1 MQIVKTGKILHA
13 VIIVLAFLF
22 TGTHILLNNKK
33 IQQDAALHVV
43 GIAES
48 VLGTEVKAGRV
59 QFVYPFGI
67 SIDNLTVYDLNG
79 DTLAHIGSITGR
91 IEPTQLLRHKIN
103 ITSLRIQSPDIRLSV
118 DSLGGRPNY
127 AFLTDLFKS
136 DNESKMAFR
145 ANSVLIRNGAL
156 SYDLKYVP
164 ATDSIFNASHIAVK
178 SLNANVSLKSIS
190 SDSVSVV
197 IRKFAF
203 AEQSGFRLV
212 RTKGAVRIGKNYS
225 DLSGLSFSLPGS
237 DVKIER
243 LVSTAGLDTIPGPI
257 PGTSVR
263 INASVTGSDLK
274 AFVPQTAHMTAPI
287 SLTLLARADNRLID
301 ISKINVSTP
310 EKELELAA
318 QGMILLDDNMKL
330 SGVRSTKIEGSFN
343 DSLPKWLS
351 SQLSGFGLT
360 IPEECNSLGSGTL
373 NATIE
378 SSSGKL
384 ESDISFI
391 CDAGTAKCTVSGVDG
406 KYNAILS
413 GYDVPL
419 YLFTGNRDLGNCSL
433 YAEMNLDKEP
443 DGYYGSLNGNIGS
456 IVYKRYRYRNIA
468 FKGSF
473 TPDNYLADIKFADRN
488 GSLTVDA
495 FLGTAPYQ
503 YLSMNINADNLNLHA
518 YHLASRDSLTLTASA
533 TANIAGK
540 DITDIDNIIGRI
552 TVDSLY
558 YSDTQ
563 NKWSMNNLTANMG
576 ILNGVYRMTS
586 VYSDFMNISM
596 IGEYRFSTLG
606 RSVSKAC
613 SDVLPT
619 VGKLVTSK
627 TGRYINSKPNFFVIE
642 GRIDN
647 TDFMQPIFNIP
658 VSLDN
663 PADIHLTFNDISNYY
678 SGTVNVPGIRIADE
692 HVSDA
697 SVSFNL
703 ADGSGSTEV
712 SGKYGN
718 KKIGLTSLSASLTAF
733 SDMIQGTYSWNNLDG
748 DLSGTVNSLTQ
759 FNGYD
764 RRRGM
769 NTTSTISPTTV
780 IVNGVPWDIA
790 ETEIS
795 TRTHKVYISGLNLSN
810 NRQFLQADGVISPDS
825 SDVLKVSMY
834 RIDLDNTLSMF
845 NANKAQIMGIAS
857 GDVSIA
863 GVTGNMAIDGSI
875 DVIGFEFMDSYQ
887 GNLHADCRWNRKSQ
901 RVEVKAEADDI
912 GLAHTLIEG
921 YYAPGSKYIDM
932 NLGAQNTDLHFLNRW
947 TSVVFKELGGKATGN
962 LRIYGSLPK
971 LDMEGEAILENG
983 YFQQTAINTTFL
995 VKHDTLW
1002 FEPGKMLFK
1011 DVEFYDEY
1019 GHDGI
1024 MTCILTH
1031 DHFADWKV
1039 DMSADVANM
1048 LVYNQL
1054 ESDKSNFH
1062 AKVYAEGS
1070 MTLSFTPQ
1078 DGLAVYVDARTAPGT
1093 RLGFQPSSGS
1103 VADYNFIT
1111 FVDRNEVNINEEII
1125 SSIIPQQQKKN
1136 GKQTRFILDFDIECS
1151 EDALIDM
1158 SISSLTGYFRG
1169 NGRVSFKFTPQDGPI
1184 LNGIYNLSYGQ
1195 CSFSLEDVI
1204 RKNFTLADG
1213 SYVRF
1218 NGAPMDT
1225 EINLITYHTVNSA
1238 SIYDLDPSASATNKV
1253 RVRCLLGVSGKVTEP
1268 QLSFDIDMP
1277 SGTPEEKA
1285 ILASATT
1292 TEEQRNNQFLY
1303 LLAIGRFY
1311 SYNVAAVNDGQ
1322 TPTAMESVVNNTVN
1336 GQINNILSQ
1345 VLDNEKVSIS
1355 SNVTASSFLTND
1367 ETNLSNK
1374 ELEGILEAHLLN
1386 NRLLVNGN
1394 FGYRENT
1401 INNTSNFIGDF
1412 EVKYLLLPRQGI
1424 SIKGYNKSNDKYFS
1438 KTTLTTQGVGL
1449 VFEKDF

>member
-1 MQIVKTGKILHA
+1 MHLVKTGGILHA
-13 VIIVLAFLF
+13 VILVLAFLF

-48 VLGTEVKAGRV
+48 ALGTEVKAGRV

-67 SIDNLTVYDLNG
+67 SIENLTVYDLNG

-91 IEPTQLLRHKIN
+91 IQPVQLFRHKIS
-103 ITSLRIQSPDIRLSV
+103 ITSLRIQSPDIRLSI
-118 DSLGGRPNY
+118 DSIGHRPNY
-127 AFLTDLFKS
+127 AFLVDLFSS

-145 ANSVLIRNGAL
+145 ANSVLLRNGAL
-156 SYDLKYVP
+156 SYDLKYEQK
-164 ATDSIFNASHIAVK
+164 TDSIFNASHIAVR
-178 SLNANVSLKSIS
+178 SLNANISFKAIS
-190 SDSVSVV
+190 SDSIAVV
-197 IRKFAF
+197 IRKLAF
-203 AEQSGFRLV
+203 AEQSGFRLAKA
-212 RTKGAVRIGKNYS
+212 KGAVKIGRNFS
-225 DLSGLSFSLPGS
+225 DLSGFSISLPGS
-237 DVKIER
+237 DVKIDR
-243 LVSTAGLDTIPGPI
+243 FVSTAGLDSISGPI
-257 PGTSVR
+257 PATSIR

-274 AFVPQTAHMTAPI
+274 AFFPQTAGMTDRI
-287 SLTLLARADNRLID
+287 SLTLNGRADSRLID
-301 ISKINVSTP
+301 IGRFNVSTP

-318 QGMILLDDNMKL
+318 QGMILLDGNMKL
-330 SGVRSTKIEGSFN
+330 TGVRNARIQGSFN
-343 DSLPKWLS
+343 DSLPQWLS
-351 SQLSGFGLT
+351 RQLSGFGLN

-373 NATIE
+373 NATVE
-378 SSSGKL
+378 NSSGHL

-391 CDAGTAKCTVSGVDG
+391 CDAGTAKCTITGNDG
-406 KYNAILS
+406 KYNATLA
-413 GYDVPL
+413 GYDILLSP
-419 YLFTGNRDLGNCSL
+419 FTGNRDLGKCSM
-433 YAEMNLDKEP
+433 YAEMDLSSEP
-443 DGYYGSLNGNIGS
+443 DGYYGSLDGNIGS

-473 TPDNYLADIKFADRN
+473 TPDRYLADIKFADKN
-488 GSLTVDA
+488 GSLSMDA

-503 YLSMNINADNLNLHA
+503 YLSMNINADNVNLNA
-518 YHLASRDSLTLTASA
+518 YHLSSRDSLTLTATA
-533 TANIAGK
+533 TANIAGY
-540 DITDIDNIIGRI
+540 DITDIDNVIGRI
-552 TVDSLY
+552 SVDSLY

-563 NKWSMNNLTANMG
+563 NKWFLNNITANMG

-586 VYSDFMNISM
+586 VYSDFMNVSM

-606 RSVSKAC
+606 RSLSKAC

-619 VGKLVTSK
+619 VGKFVTSK
-627 TGRYINSKPNFFVIE
+627 TGRYVSSKPNFFVLE
-642 GRIDN
+642 GHIDN
-647 TDFMQPIFNIP
+647 LDFMQPIFNLP

-663 PADIHLTFNDISNYY
+663 PAEIHLAFNDTGNKY
-678 SGTVNVPGIRIADE
+678 SGNLNVPGLRIADE
-692 HVSDA
+692 YVSDA

-703 ADGSGSTEV
+703 TDGSGNTDV
-712 SGKYGN
+712 SGKYESR
-718 KKIGLTSLSASLTAF
+718 KIGQTSLSASLTAF
-733 SDMIQGTYSWNNLDG
+733 SDILQGTFSWNNPEG
-748 DLSGTVNSLTQ
+748 DLSGTVNSRTQ
-759 FNGYD
+759 FNSYD

-769 NTTSTISPTTV
+769 NTTSTISPTSV
-780 IVNGVPWDIA
+780 VVNGVAWDIA

-795 TRTHKVYISGLNLSN
+795 TRARKVYVSGLNLSN

-825 SDVLKVSMY
+825 SDVLRVSMY

-845 NANKAQIMGIAS
+845 NANKLQIMGTAS
-857 GDVSIA
+857 GDVSLA
-863 GVTGNMAIDGSI
+863 GVTGNLAIDGAF
-875 DVIGFEFMDSYQ
+875 DVIGFEFLNSYQ

-901 RVEVKAEADDI
+901 RVEVKAVADDI
-912 GLAHTLIEG
+912 DLAHTVIEG
-921 YYAPGSKYIDM
+921 YYAPADKYIDM
-932 NLGAQNTDLHFLNRW
+932 NIGAQHTDLHFLNKW
-947 TSVVFKELGGKATGN
+947 TSAVFKELGGRGTGN
-962 LRIYGSLPK
+962 LRIYGSLSK

-983 YFQQTAINTTFL
+983 FFEQTAINTTFL
-995 VKHDTLW
+995 VKQDTLW
-1002 FEPGKMLFK
+1002 FESGKMLFK
-1011 DVEFYDEY
+1011 DLEFYDEY
-1019 GHDGI
+1019 GHDGL

-1031 DHFADWKV
+1031 DHFTDWRV
-1039 DMSADVANM
+1039 DMTADVANM
-1048 LVYNQL
+1048 LVFNQP
-1054 ESDKSNFH
+1054 ESDKNFH

-1070 MTLSFTPQ
+1070 MELTFTPEN
-1078 DGLAVYVDARTAPGT
+1078 GLNVSVDARTAPGT

-1111 FVDRNEVNINEEII
+1111 FVDRNTVNINEETL

-1136 GKQTRFILDFDIECS
+1136 AKQNRYSLDFNIECS
-1151 EDALIDM
+1151 EDAIIDL
-1158 SISSLTGYFRG
+1158 SISSLTGFFRG
-1169 NGRVSFKFTPQDGPI
+1169 NGRISVKYDPKDGPI

-1225 EINLITYHTVNSA
+1225 EINLLTYHTVNSA
-1238 SIYDLDPSASATNKV
+1238 SIYDLDPSASVNNKV

-1268 QLSFDIDMP
+1268 QLTFDIDMP

-1311 SYNVAAVNDGQ
+1311 TYNVAAMNDGQ
-1322 TPTAMESVVNNTVN
+1322 TPTAVESMVNTTVN